1 MSEVELL
8 VWLLTLV
15 RIASTV
21 ALLAPF
27 SGGPVPAP
35 VKIGLSAALTLA
47 WAPATAASASPELA
61 AAVAGPQPGWSL
73 GWLAVRE
80 TAVGVAMAWV
90 LGLLFVPLRVAGA
103 YIGQEM
109 GLTLGGLSSPV
120 DGQQSSAV
128 TQLLE
133 ALGTVAFFTV
143 EGHHLLLATVRRTL
157 DLFPLGG
164 GGPLPGAAWVT
175 QSVAA
180 AERLGLELAAPIGI
194 GLFLMLALSL
204 LVMRSVPQFN
214 LLTFGLPLR
223 LAAGVFLL
231 VALWPDVL
239 ARAVSLMR
247 RWPAL

>member
-1 MSEVELL
+1 MNSVVLL
-8 VWLLTLV
+8 AWLLTLV

-21 ALLAPF
+21 ALLAPL
-27 SGGPVPAP
+27 SGGPAPAP
-35 VKIGLSAALTLA
+35 VKIGLAAALTLA
-47 WAPATAASASPELA
+47 WAPAAAEGAAPELA
-61 AAVAGPQPGWSL
+61 AVLAGPQVGWSL

-80 TAVGVAMAWV
+80 TAVGIAIAWV

-109 GLTLGGLSSPV
+109 GLTLGGLSSPM
-120 DGQQSSAV
+120 DGEQSNVA

-133 ALGTVAFFTV
+133 ALGAVAFFV
-143 EGHHLLLATVRRTL
+143 VDGHHLLLTTVRRTL

-164 GGPLPGAAWVT
+164 GGPLPSAAWLT
-175 QSVAA
+175 RSVAG
-180 AERLGLELAAPIGI
+180 AERWGLELAAPIGI
-194 GLFLMLALSL
+194 GLFLTLALSL

-231 VALWPDVL
+231 AALWPDLL
-239 ARAVSLMR
+239 ARAVRLMQ

>member
-8 VWLLTLV
+8 AWLLTLV

-27 SGGPVPAP
+27 SGGPVPAA
-35 VKIGLSAALTLA
+35 VKIGLAVALTLA

-73 GWLAVRE
+73 GWLAARE

-120 DGQQSSAV
+120 DGQQSGVV

-133 ALGTVAFFTV
+133 ALGTVAFFVV